1 MDIANYST
9 YTLQNFLDD
18 DDFLRFVISPSQK
31 DVNFWQSVTAVY
43 PTQKE
48 NIEEASKIILAYRK
62 QDVFTNEANQQKVW
76 DRIEATLQKQ
86 GAAKQTVFQLNR
98 FLRVAASILLVSSIG
113 IAYWMV
119 QYNSKTEIST
129 AFGELRTVTLPDNS
143 VVVLNGNSK
152 LSYSGNWDKNSRE
165 VWISGEGFFKV
176 NHLNKDPRHIKTT
189 ERFIVHCND
198 VNIEVL
204 GTSFNVRN
212 RHNKTNVGL
221 VTGKIRLE
229 YLDQKSN
236 NNRAIIMKPG
246 DYVEYAQ
253 KHVVAQTKLAVPAKL
268 TEWTNHELL
277 FNNST
282 LAQIAEVMA
291 DDYGYHV
298 DFANP
303 QLANLKIEGEIS
315 VSNIGELI
323 ETITTTLPVKIT
335 QTDKNI
341 TITSIN
347 P

>member
-18 DDFLRFVISPSQK
+18 DDFLHFVINPSQS
-31 DVNFWQSVTAVY
+31 DTNFWHSVKTFY
-43 PTQKE
+43 PNQKE
-48 NIEEASKIILAYRK
+48 NIDEASKIILAYRK

-76 DRIEATLQKQ
+76 DRIETTLQEQGTVKQ
-86 GAAKQTVFQLNR
+86 KVFHLNR
-98 FLRVAASILLVSSIG
+98 FLRIAATILLVSSVG
-113 IAYWMV
+113 IAYWLV
-119 QYNSKTEIST
+119 KYNSKTEITT

-165 VWISGEGFFKV
+165 VWITGEGFFKV
-176 NHLNKDPRHIKTT
+176 KHINQDPRHIKTT

-229 YLDQKSN
+229 YLDRASTQKHLL
-236 NNRAIIMKPG
+236 IMKPG
-246 DYVEYAQ
+246 DYIEYAQ
-253 KHVVAQTKLAVPAKL
+253 KHVVAQKKLAVPEKL
-268 TEWTNHELL
+268 TEWTNHQLL

-282 LAQIAEVMA
+282 LAQISEVMT

-298 DFANP
+298 DFASP

-315 VSNIGELI
+315 VSNIDELV

-341 TITSIN
+341 TITSN
-347 P
+347 

>member
-9 YTLQNFLDD
+9 YTLQDFLDD
-18 DDFLRFVISPSQK
+18 DDFLRFVISPSQN
-31 DVNFWQSVTAVY
+31 DTNFWQTVKTFY
-43 PTQKE
+43 PNQKE
-48 NIEEASKIILAYRK
+48 NIDEASKIILAYRK

-76 DRIEATLQKQ
+76 NRIEATLQQQ
-86 GAAKQTVFQLNR
+86 GAVKQKIFHLNR
-98 FLRVAASILLVSSIG
+98 FLRIAATILLVSSVG
-113 IAYWMV
+113 IAYWAV
-119 QYNSKTEIST
+119 KYNSKTEITT

-165 VWISGEGFFKV
+165 VWITGEVFFKV
-176 NHLNKDPRHIKTT
+176 KHINQDPRHIKTT

-229 YLDQKSN
+229 YIDQASTKNKSL
-236 NNRAIIMKPG
+236 IMKPG

-253 KHVVAQTKLAVPAKL
+253 KHVVAQKKLAVPEKL
-268 TEWTNHELL
+268 TEWTKHQLL
-277 FNNST
+277 FNNAS
-282 LAQIAEVMA
+282 LAQISEVIT
-291 DDYGYHV
+291 DDYGYHI

-303 QLANLKIEGEIS
+303 QLASLKIEGEIS
-315 VSNIGELI
+315 VSNIDELL
-323 ETITTTLPVKIT
+323 ETITTTLSVKIT

-341 TITSIN
+341 TITSN
-347 P
+347 